1 LPYSGK
7 RFGIPANLDIYGTM
21 NTADRSIAL
30 LDVALRRR
38 FQFEELV
45 PIPAAVTGKTGD
57 GRIGDDEGGEID
69 LRELLKTMNQRIT
82 HLLHR
87 DQTIGHSYLMPVRDF
102 ATLRRVLAREIIP
115 LLQEY
120 FYDDW
125 KRIRLVL
132 ADDTVPAE
140 HQLVRAKLVAAQDL
154 FFGATE
160 GLSEAIHYT
169 VTPESEFTPEMVR
182 KIYERGE

>member
-1 LPYSGK
+1 
-7 RFGIPANLDIYGTM
+7 M
-21 NTADRSIAL
+21 
-30 LDVALRRR
+30 
-38 FQFEELV
+38 
-45 PIPAAVTGKTGD
+45 
-57 GRIGDDEGGEID
+57 
-69 LRELLKTMNQRIT
+69 
-82 HLLHR
+82 
-87 DQTIGHSYLMPVRDF
+87 
-102 ATLRRVLAREIIP
+102 LAREIIP

-140 HQLVRAKLVAAQDL
+140 HQLVRAKPVAAQDL
-154 FFGATE
+154 FFGTTE

-169 VTPESEFTPEMVR
+169 VTPESEITPEMVR